1 MEDFASF
8 FYKDEE
14 LSVIEKVLDEENDD
28 PITMYDE
35 EGNCFKFEQVA
46 VIPYEGELYAIL
58 YPLDQVEGVEEA
70 EALVFHIVFDEEA
83 ETDEE
88 AIKNG
93 YIEIEQDTDTAEAV
107 FNIYLDMLDEE

>member
-14 LSVIEKVLDEENDD
+14 LSVIEKILDEENDD

-107 FNIYLDMLDEE
+107 FNIYLEILDEE

>member
-14 LSVIEKVLDEENDD
+14 LSVIEKILDEENDD

-35 EGNCFKFEQVA
+35 EGNIFKFEQVA

-70 EALVFHIVFDEEA
+70 EALVFHLMFDEEA
-83 ETDEE
+83 ETEEE

-93 YIEIEQDTDTAEAV
+93 YIEIEHDMDTAEAV
-107 FNIYLDMLDEE
+107 FDLYLDMLDEE

>member
-14 LSVIEKVLDEENDD
+14 LSVIEKILDEENDD

-58 YPLDQVEGVEEA
+58 YPIDQVEGVEEA
-70 EALVFHIVFDEEA
+70 EALVFHLMFDEEA
-83 ETDEE
+83 ETEEE

-93 YIEIEQDTDTAEAV
+93 YIEIEYDMDTAEAV
-107 FNIYLDMLDEE
+107 FDLYLDMLDEE

>member
-14 LSVIEKVLDEENDD
+14 LSVIEKILDEENDD

-46 VIPYEGELYAIL
+46 VIPYESELYAIL
-58 YPLDQVEGVEEA
+58 YPLDQVEGLEEA
-70 EALVFHIVFDEEA
+70 EVLIFHLMFDEEA
-83 ETDEE
+83 ETEEE

-107 FNIYLDMLDEE
+107 FNIYLEILDEE

>member
-107 FNIYLDMLDEE
+107 FNIYLEILDEE

>member
-14 LSVIEKVLDEENDD
+14 LSVIEKILDEENDD

-58 YPLDQVEGVEEA
+58 YPLDKVEGVEEA

-107 FNIYLDMLDEE
+107 FNIYLEILDEE

>member
-46 VIPYEGELYAIL
+46 VIPYEGELYSIL
-58 YPLDQVEGVEEA
+58 HPLDQVEGVEEA

-107 FNIYLDMLDEE
+107 FNIYLEILDEE